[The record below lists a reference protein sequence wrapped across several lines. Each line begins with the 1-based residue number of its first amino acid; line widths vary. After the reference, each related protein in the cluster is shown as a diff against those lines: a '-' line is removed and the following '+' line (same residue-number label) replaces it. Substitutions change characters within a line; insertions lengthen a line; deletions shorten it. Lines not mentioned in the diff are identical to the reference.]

1 MSKNNDKKDSFIL
14 NNINYSKNPERTP
27 KSYKTKEDNK
37 KVVNLT
43 QDNYKLDKFS
53 SIIGKIKS
61 KESTNISNI
70 MVKSPNVTIT
80 SSFLKEL
87 RENHENKE
95 KSTTPRHQFKNS
107 IIKNNGT
114 IVNNGASIKTSNNNN
129 NTYNSAVTNH
139 TQDSFTS
146 TNASNMFIKQK
157 QQHINDKNNNKSDKN
172 NDDSRTNLKDK
183 YKDKEKIYVST
194 VSNSNNSD
202 TNYKSSQ
209 SFHSIK
215 NDKTKG
221 SNSLNA

>member
-1 MSKNNDKKDSFIL
+1 MI
-14 NNINYSKNPERTP
+14 
-27 KSYKTKEDNK
+27 
-37 KVVNLT
+37 
-43 QDNYKLDKFS
+43 
-53 SIIGKIKS
+53 
-61 KESTNISNI
+61 
-70 MVKSPNVTIT
+70 KSPNVTIT

-114 IVNNGASIKTSNNNN
+114 IVTNGAGIKTSSNNN

-157 QQHINDKNNNKSDKN
+157 QPLNDKNKNNNNNDKN

-183 YKDKEKIYVST
+183 YKEKEKIYVST
-194 VSNSNNSD
+194 VSSSNNSD

-215 NDKTKG
+215 NDKTKV